1 MSALNYKLLTICTLI
16 YYIFARIFTEHQEF
30 VEYSA
35 PLVFIT
41 STLASQI
48 FNKFFYLNPKLILFF
63 ICYTGLIT
71 LIHSGTLLEYAGYFY
86 LVISL
91 LFGYSFYY
99 LSRIPSYFDF
109 FMRCWVVLCFIAVPL
124 GFLIPAGPRDFLGM
138 PSTPSGGLYAVAM
151 LFSFLLFKSTTN
163 KKWLCLIPFFMTPF
177 LISESFRYIFQISI
191 FAAVFIVLT
200 RPLTGAFALAG
211 LSVLVTLVLQLPSI
225 KELFLSNWRIEN
237 YLSGVDKLIN
247 GGWRSASAFSR
258 DGINVRIGFLLELL
272 RYLQEPQAFF
282 GWGPNASYEL
292 LEKTSGRFAYSH
304 NSIVEFIL
312 SYGYIGGIFFIKT
325 FFTTPKKNRQSL
337 LGQKLWIAFVFSC
350 LCASFVNGKLY
361 MLHSFWIAYFTI
373 KISGERF
380 SNA

>member
-272 RYLQEPQAFF
+272 RYLQEPQAFLDGAQTPPTNF
-282 GWGPNASYEL
+282 LKKLPGDL
-292 LEKTSGRFAYSH
+292 LIAIIR
-304 NSIVEFIL
+304 L
-312 SYGYIGGIFFIKT
+312 SNLF
-325 FFTTPKKNRQSL
+325 
-337 LGQKLWIAFVFSC
+337 
-350 LCASFVNGKLY
+350 
-361 MLHSFWIAYFTI
+361 
-373 KISGERF
+373 
-380 SNA
+380 